1 MRYKLFGNSGLRVS
15 ELCLGAW
22 TFGAPAEIGPPKEE
36 CERVFRAYAEQG
48 GNFLDVAN
56 NYSEGESEK
65 WLGEFIG
72 AERERFALGTKFTLS
87 MRYGDL
93 NACGNHRKNIVQSVE
108 ASLRRLKTD
117 YIDLYWLHQWDF
129 TTPVDEI
136 MRALDD
142 LVRAGK
148 VLYVGISDAPAWIVA
163 QANTLAALRGWTPFV
178 ALQIEY
184 SLIERTVER
193 ELLPMARAFGLAVT
207 PWGVIGGGMLG
218 GRYDTAADPMA
229 VADSRRAA
237 TNATR
242 ITERTLQ
249 IARKAREIAQAIGRS
264 PAQVALNWRSGSRD
278 GLFPSSASAR
288 KASFAKICGAWRL
301 PSAMTTCANST
312 RRAASTWD
320 SPSITSST
328 RRPKYWTCAGA
339 ARKGCSTTTTPAC
352 RCRGSELQVA
362 IGTVIPC

>member
-1 MRYKLFGNSGLRVS
+1 MRYKLLGNSGLRVS

-22 TFGAPAEIGPPKEE
+22 TFGAPAKIGPPKEE

-56 NYSEGESEK
+56 KYSEGESEK

-72 AERERFALGTKFTLS
+72 AERERFVLGTKFTLS
-87 MRYGDL
+87 MRHGDL

-184 SLIERTVER
+184 SLIQRTVER

-207 PWGVIGGGMLG
+207 PWGVIGGGVLG

-237 TNATR
+237 RNATR
-242 ITERTLQ
+242 ITERNLQ
-249 IARKAREIAQAIGRS
+249 IARKAHEIAQAIGHS
-264 PAQVALNWRSGSRD
+264 PAQVALNWVLRQPGQFIPILGVRTESQLRENLRCLAFTLGDDHLRQLDEASRID
-278 GLFPSSASAR
+278 LGFPLDYLVNPPPEILDVRWGGTQGLLDNHHPGVPLPR
-288 KASFAKICGAWRL
+288 K
-301 PSAMTTCANST
+301 
-312 RRAASTWD
+312 
-320 SPSITSST
+320 
-328 RRPKYWTCAGA
+328 
-339 ARKGCSTTTTPAC
+339 
-352 RCRGSELQVA
+352 
-362 IGTVIPC
+362 